1 MEEYTNNNHLSENT
15 APSPSPRPNF
25 LYSPPSG
32 GNHSHS
38 HNHHQFPINTFH
50 LQSGGSDH
58 CFQSDQ
64 VAPHPSVKTEASTSQ
79 LHAPIFHYPLMR
91 GTLHNNTTTTMHH
104 HPHQQGGS
112 PTTSTTEVEAIKA
125 KIIAHP
131 QYSNLLEAYMDCQ
144 KVTYSLIN
152 YYYSLT
158 TLITVMTMPPFHINN
173 HVCSNSY
180 LSPSFSLFSDR
191 SST

>member
-15 APSPSPRPNF
+15 GPSPSPRPNF
-25 LYSPPSG
+25 LYSSSPSG
-32 GNHSHS
+32 GNHNHNHHQHQHQHQHHS
-38 HNHHQFPINTFH
+38 HHHQHHQFPINTFH

-91 GTLHNNTTTTMHH
+91 GNLHNNNTTTMHH
-104 HPHQQGGS
+104 HPQQQGGS
-112 PTTSTTEVEAIKA
+112 PTSSTTEVEAIKA

-144 KVTYSLIN
+144 KVTY
-152 YYYSLT
+152 
-158 TLITVMTMPPFHINN
+158 
-173 HVCSNSY
+173 
-180 LSPSFSLFSDR
+180 
-191 SST
+191 